1 MTEGYFIPASTGTA
15 EYREKRSRFLG
26 RIQCVQS
33 EQEAKAALAA
43 VRREHRDARHT
54 CWCWRIHSGLEKYSD
69 DGEPQGTA
77 GLPMLTLLQRRG
89 VENVLCTVTRY
100 FGGILLGTGGLL
112 RAYTQ
117 AAGQALDAAGLA
129 EMQPVRILQLR
140 IPYGALARVR
150 EAEASC
156 GAVEKKAE
164 YAQEV
169 FLDLEVPEMRAEKL
183 LQRLTDLLGM
193 NAFLLRQ
200 ETGQAPIP
208 KEPPGS
214 F

>member
-117 AAGQALDAAGLA
+117 AAGQALDA
-129 EMQPVRILQLR
+129 LR
-140 IPYGALARVR
+140 RCSR
-150 EAEASC
+150 C
-156 GAVEKKAE
+156 
-164 YAQEV
+164 
-169 FLDLEVPEMRAEKL
+169 
-183 LQRLTDLLGM
+183 
-193 NAFLLRQ
+193 
-200 ETGQAPIP
+200 
-208 KEPPGS
+208 GS
-214 F
+214 FSFEFPMGPSPECGRLRRPAGRWKKRRNMRRKFFWIWRFRRCGRKSFCRG

>member
-1 MTEGYFIPASTGTA
+1 
-15 EYREKRSRFLG
+15 
-26 RIQCVQS
+26 
-33 EQEAKAALAA
+33 
-43 VRREHRDARHT
+43 
-54 CWCWRIHSGLEKYSD
+54 
-69 DGEPQGTA
+69 
-77 GLPMLTLLQRRG
+77 
-89 VENVLCTVTRY
+89 
-100 FGGILLGTGGLL
+100 
-112 RAYTQ
+112 
-117 AAGQALDAAGLA
+117 
-129 EMQPVRILQLR
+129 MQPVRILQLR

-150 EAEASC
+150 EAAASC